1 MWTQRQ
7 SLLSSLRVYLLQVLI
22 IYLHLLQTLKGFLSD
37 VLRKWAS
44 RILRFYKLFFKLSFW
59 SCLTGLLPLAWQD
72 LHSFF
77 PPHFPP
83 PDSFNFLK
91 DIFLLIHLPVQTPAA
106 FLLSTSLTICLPWVV
121 SLAIP
126 LPPQGT
132 ETSYTAS
139 CPASLQQ
146 GSNSDTSSPL
156 SWNKPLQYQALTSSD
171 CCRGC

>member
-1 MWTQRQ
+1 MSKQDFT
-7 SLLSSLRVYLLQVLI
+7 LLQVV
-22 IYLHLLQTLKGFLSD
+22 LQPLFLVLPYGAFTFSLAGFT
-37 VLRKWAS
+37 
-44 RILRFYKLFFKLSFW
+44 F
-59 SCLTGLLPLAWQD
+59 
-72 LHSFF
+72 FF

-146 GSNSDTSSPL
+146 GSNSGTSSPL
-156 SWNKPLQYQALTSSD
+156 S
-171 CCRGC
+171 